1 MEAALHQETTV
12 TVSNEVSEIPIM
24 PNDSPRIQSVEPE
37 ESELSK
43 YGREITQS
51 ANFIGETTETVSL
64 TTETNQQSNCIDVKM
79 ALEGNQQGTL
89 EGDTNHDRL
98 VGAVTHQYIEMKQEP
113 GGSGQTDI
121 NSSEE
126 WKDIENIVDIDPSS
140 TAGYLILSKE
150 AAGKYVF
157 SFYVFLIHFIMI

>member
-1 MEAALHQETTV
+1 METAALQQETTV
-12 TVSNEVSEIPIM
+12 TVSNEDSEIPIM
-24 PNDSPRIQSVEPE
+24 PNDSPRIQSVETE

-51 ANFIGETTETVSL
+51 TNFICEATETVGL
-64 TTETNQQSNCIDVKM
+64 TREANQQSNCIDMKM

-89 EGDTNHDRL
+89 EGDANPDRL
-98 VGAVTHQYIEMKQEP
+98 VGEATHQYIEMKQEP
-113 GGSGQTDI
+113 GVSGHTDI

-126 WKDIENIVDIDPSS
+126 WKDIENIVDMDPSS

-157 SFYVFLIHFIMI
+157 SFMCF

>member
-1 MEAALHQETTV
+1 
-12 TVSNEVSEIPIM
+12 
-24 PNDSPRIQSVEPE
+24 
-37 ESELSK
+37 
-43 YGREITQS
+43 
-51 ANFIGETTETVSL
+51 
-64 TTETNQQSNCIDVKM
+64 M